1 MKNKKLKV
9 LLYGDDLSKYDVKA
23 QGMNLVSIEEVENK
37 NYLFLNFD
45 LTNQEAGN
53 FKINLIEGKK
63 TKHTFRYEIKSR
75 NRNFDFSSFDSSDVV
90 YLLMPDRF
98 ANGNPLN
105 DSHPD
110 LKDKLNRSDK
120 DGRHGGDLEG
130 IIKNLDY
137 IEELG
142 ATAIWSTPLCEDND
156 PSVSYHTYGQSDL
169 YRIDPRYGS
178 NQDYKGWQRVFINE
192 A

>member
-1 MKNKKLKV
+1 
-9 LLYGDDLSKYDVKA
+9 
-23 QGMNLVSIEEVENK
+23 
-37 NYLFLNFD
+37 
-45 LTNQEAGN
+45 
-53 FKINLIEGKK
+53 
-63 TKHTFRYEIKSR
+63 
-75 NRNFDFSSFDSSDVV
+75 
-90 YLLMPDRF
+90 MPDRF

-156 PSVSYHTYGQSDL
+156 PSISYHTYGQSDFCIKTSIKL
-169 YRIDPRYGS
+169 CLENLGQEKIAVREITKS
-178 NQDYKGWQRVFINE
+178 
-192 A
+192 